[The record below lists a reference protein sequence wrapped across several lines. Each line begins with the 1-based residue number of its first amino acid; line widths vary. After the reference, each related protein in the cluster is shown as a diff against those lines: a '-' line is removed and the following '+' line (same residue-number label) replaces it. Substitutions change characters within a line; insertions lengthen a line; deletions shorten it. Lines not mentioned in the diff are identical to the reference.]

1 MVEAKHSDQTGVAVA
16 KSDLVEQ
23 ELLHSYSIRPKI
35 SQKFRPADVKELL
48 HTILLANLADKEYN
62 TETFTELARHIC
74 AEIKEKL
81 KTLNYDRYK
90 FVVNCVI
97 GEQKGAGINMSGR
110 CMWVKIMFFLNFED
124 LIFRKIFLQ
133 LLLIQPQHILDKQQD
148 SDTDNFAESIYM
160 NESLFCVAAAYGVY
174 YY

>member
-1 MVEAKHSDQTGVAVA
+1 MAETKTTDSHHLVEA
-16 KSDLVEQ
+16 

-48 HTILLANLADKEYN
+48 HTVLLTNLADKDYN
-62 TETFTELARHIC
+62 TETFTDLSRLIC

-81 KTLNYDRYK
+81 KSLNYERYK

-110 CMWVKIMFFLNFED
+110 CMW
-124 LIFRKIFLQ
+124 
-133 LLLIQPQHILDKQQD
+133 D

>member
-1 MVEAKHSDQTGVAVA
+1 MVEETKAKQA
-16 KSDLVEQ
+16 KDEPRKNGTLQKTDIVEQ

-35 SQKFRPADVKELL
+35 SQKFRPAEVKELL
-48 HTILLANLADKEYN
+48 HSILLTNLADQEYN
-62 TETFTELARHIC
+62 SETFTELAKQITIQ
-74 AEIKEKL
+74 IKEKL

-90 FVVNCVI
+90 FVVQCVV
-97 GEQKGAGINMSGR
+97 GEQKGAGVNMSGR
-110 CMWVKIMFFLNFED
+110 CMW
-124 LIFRKIFLQ
+124 
-133 LLLIQPQHILDKQQD
+133 D

>member
-1 MVEAKHSDQTGVAVA
+1 MVENSDEMYDEKPSGGMG
-16 KSDLVEQ
+16 KSQAVEQ
-23 ELLHSYSIRPKI
+23 ELLHSYSLRPKI
-35 SQKFRPADVKELL
+35 SQKFRAADVKEII
-48 HTILLANLADKEYN
+48 HTVLLARLADKEYN
-62 TETFTELARHIC
+62 GETCVDLCKTIC

-81 KTLNYDRYK
+81 KGAQYERYK
-90 FVVNCVI
+90 FVVQCVI

-110 CMWVKIMFFLNFED
+110 CFW
-124 LIFRKIFLQ
+124 
-133 LLLIQPQHILDKQQD
+133 D

>member
-1 MVEAKHSDQTGVAVA
+1 MVEAKHSDQTGVAVG

-97 GEQKGAGINMSGR
+97 GEQKGAGVNMSGR
-110 CMWVKIMFFLNFED
+110 CMW
-124 LIFRKIFLQ
+124 
-133 LLLIQPQHILDKQQD
+133 D

>member
-1 MVEAKHSDQTGVAVA
+1 MVEDILGDKTSSTHSIVG
-16 KSDLVEQ
+16 KSDILEQ

-35 SQKFRPADVKELL
+35 SQKFRSAYVKELL
-48 HTILLANLADKEYN
+48 HTILLSNLADKSYN
-62 TETFTELARHIC
+62 TETCSDLARSVC

-81 KTLNYDRYK
+81 KSLNYERYK
-90 FVVNCVI
+90 FIVQCVI

-110 CMWVKIMFFLNFED
+110 CFW
-124 LIFRKIFLQ
+124 
-133 LLLIQPQHILDKQQD
+133 D

-160 NESLFCVAAAYGVY
+160 NDSLFCVAAAYGVY

>member
-1 MVEAKHSDQTGVAVA
+1 MVEDNSMEDMKDKNDLPKT
-16 KSDLVEQ
+16 DLVEQ

-35 SQKFRPADVKELL
+35 SQKFRSAEVKELL
-48 HTILLANLADKEYN
+48 HSILLTTLADKEYN
-62 TETFTELARHIC
+62 TETFTDLSKSIC

-81 KTLNYDRYK
+81 KNLNYDRYK
-90 FVVNCVI
+90 FIVQCVI

-110 CMWVKIMFFLNFED
+110 CMW
-124 LIFRKIFLQ
+124 
-133 LLLIQPQHILDKQQD
+133 D

>member
-1 MVEAKHSDQTGVAVA
+1 MVEENSLEELKDNRKNEIPKT
-16 KSDLVEQ
+16 DIVEQ

-35 SQKFRPADVKELL
+35 SQKFRSAEVKELL
-48 HTILLANLADKEYN
+48 HSILLTTLADKEYN
-62 TETFTELARHIC
+62 TETFTDLSKSIC
-74 AEIKEKL
+74 VEIKEKL
-81 KTLNYDRYK
+81 KQLNYDRYK
-90 FVVNCVI
+90 FIVQCVI

-110 CMWVKIMFFLNFED
+110 CMW
-124 LIFRKIFLQ
+124 
-133 LLLIQPQHILDKQQD
+133 D

>member
-1 MVEAKHSDQTGVAVA
+1 MVETKNSDHSGQVVP
-16 KSDLVEQ
+16 KNDLVEQ

-35 SQKFRPADVKELL
+35 SQKFRPSDVKELL
-48 HTILLANLADKEYN
+48 HTILLSNLADKEYN

-97 GEQKGAGINMSGR
+97 GEQKGAGVNMSGR
-110 CMWVKIMFFLNFED
+110 CMW
-124 LIFRKIFLQ
+124 
-133 LLLIQPQHILDKQQD
+133 D
-148 SDTDNFAESIYM
+148 SDTDNYAESIYM